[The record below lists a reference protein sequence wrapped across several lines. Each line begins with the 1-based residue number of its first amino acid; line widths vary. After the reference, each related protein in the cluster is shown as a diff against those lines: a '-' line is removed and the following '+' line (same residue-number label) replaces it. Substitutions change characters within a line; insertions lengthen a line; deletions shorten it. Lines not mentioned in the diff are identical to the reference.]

1 MFSKPANLPAFFLL
15 FALSVVPLVAG
26 ISYALL
32 YSLGVVGALKTGFTF
47 HHWKK
52 LFTENEVMFSFFYSA
67 AIAVT
72 SLSVS
77 VTLSLWVALRN
88 HHHFRKGPL
97 SYLIYLP
104 LAFPGIAA
112 AFFFFQFL
120 SKSGIVSRVFYQLN
134 ITHSINSFPDLIND
148 RYGIGMI
155 VTHCFLSLPFFI
167 LLFVN
172 LIKTERIAEYLQL
185 SSTLGACKRK
195 SAFRIAIPMLLRK
208 SMPNLILYFI
218 FMFGAYEIPILLGR
232 SNPETVSVMA
242 VRKLQKFNLLD
253 IPQGYAVAILYT
265 AIVFTLI
272 IIMLKRRKI
281 AYDI

>member
-1 MFSKPANLPAFFLL
+1 MFSKPANFIAFFLL
-15 FALSVVPLVAG
+15 ASLAVVPLVAG
-26 ISYALL
+26 IGYAIL

-47 HHWKK
+47 GHWQQ
-52 LFTENEVMFSFFYSA
+52 LFSENEVLFSFLYSA
-67 AIAVT
+67 IIALV
-72 SLSVS
+72 SLVIA
-77 VTLSLWVALRN
+77 VTLSLWLALRN
-88 HHHFRKGPL
+88 HHSFRKGPL

-104 LAFPGIAA
+104 LAFPGIVA

-120 SKSGIVSRVFYQLN
+120 SKSGIVSRVFYQLH
-134 ITHSINSFPDLIND
+134 ITRSIAAFPDLIND

-155 VTHCFLSLPFFI
+155 ATHCFLSIPFFV

-185 SSTLGACKRK
+185 SATLGAGGRQG
-195 SAFRIAIPMLLRK
+195 AFKVAVPMLLSK
-208 SMPNLILYFI
+208 SLPNMILYFI
-218 FMFGAYEIPILLGR
+218 FIFGAYEIPILLGR

-253 IPQGYAVAILYT
+253 IPQGYAIAIFYT
-265 AIVFTLI
+265 AIVFVLI